1 MFSKITTR
9 VALLA
14 AGIVG
19 LAGLSGTAR
28 ADVLFTN
35 LTSQTLNFSISCAGS
50 GGADAWRVNPHS
62 TGALTCRNGADSAQ
76 VTIRT
81 QHSNGTEVV
90 RSTVFDGRS
99 YDLGYDADGDVS
111 IARRS

>member
-1 MFSKITTR
+1 MAGEWSPEAPPGVEGAFIMFNIITTR

-35 LTSQTLNFSISCAGS
+35 LTSQTLHFSVSCAGS
-50 GGADAWRVNPHS
+50 GRQRAGHHPHPARQRHRGGS
-62 TGALTCRNGADSAQ
+62 LHG
-76 VTIRT
+76 
-81 QHSNGTEVV
+81 V
-90 RSTVFDGRS
+90 RRPQ
-99 YDLGYDADGDVS
+99 L
-111 IARRS
+111 RPRL